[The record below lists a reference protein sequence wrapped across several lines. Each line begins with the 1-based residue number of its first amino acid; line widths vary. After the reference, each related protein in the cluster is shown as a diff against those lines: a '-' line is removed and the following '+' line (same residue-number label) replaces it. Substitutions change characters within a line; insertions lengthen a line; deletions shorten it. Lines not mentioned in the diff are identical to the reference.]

1 MLQIGRN
8 SWFGYDIGDDAED
21 FTFASVLDIYDLAT
35 IQEYLL
41 FTGGL
46 HYPFDREKI
55 WRASCTWLR
64 NNTEIWKPWVKNTYT
79 PGEYKMDPFF
89 VGVIFF
95 TCFIVLLSLI
105 YSFHHFGFAMQFQDT
120 LLGAFM
126 ISAA

>member
-1 MLQIGRN
+1 MSPIYMLQIGRN
-8 SWFGYDIGDDAED
+8 SWFGHDIGDDAED

-64 NNTEIWKPWVKNTYT
+64 NNTDTWNLGSEIRTLLENTKWT
-79 PGEYKMDPFF
+79 
-89 VGVIFF
+89 
-95 TCFIVLLSLI
+95 LSLSAS
-105 YSFHHFGFAMQFQDT
+105 YSLH
-120 LLGAFM
+120 
-126 ISAA
+126 